1 MALKR
6 EEKLRQ
12 RAEQDLRALNSKA
25 RSSTIPAAKQRTNAK
40 EFQEFELRSNEKF
53 AAIVKKMQRQIENDA
68 LQSDLSLT
76 NEASSA
82 INGVGEL
89 NATSQL
95 KAEQKLRVENISLG
109 KQIRQLERQLIEAN
123 AKTDSLEQ
131 KLRVKSDI
139 ISYSLQ
145 AAEPAEIPRAP
156 FVSSAE
162 THADPVE
169 EPAVAGEDKEL
180 LDFLSALSPMKRK

>member
-82 INGVGEL
+82 ISGVGEL